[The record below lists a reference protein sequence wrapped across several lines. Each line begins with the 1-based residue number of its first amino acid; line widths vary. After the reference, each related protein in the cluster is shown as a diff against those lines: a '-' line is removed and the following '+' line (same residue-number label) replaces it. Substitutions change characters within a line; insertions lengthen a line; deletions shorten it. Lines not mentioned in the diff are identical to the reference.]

1 MANSAARRV
10 LASATAGPAA
20 PTRPR
25 AWRRGGPV
33 ACACA
38 GAALLVAPEAGAVRP
53 FITDDARV
61 VGDRAAQFE
70 TWLRADRRA
79 LQHWVAAGVGP
90 VGPLEATLG
99 GVYGREDGRLAYAL
113 PLLQLK
119 ALALET
125 RPGAGW
131 PGVAFAVGGFGPS
144 GPGSRGH
151 LRPAN
156 FDRFGYVALTQSV
169 LPGGDDLLLHQNVGL
184 FVAKR
189 SEGRDPVITWGVG
202 TQARL
207 WGGLHFVGEIFSGD
221 PYAAASGAAVQAGVR
236 YFVSSVVQ
244 VDSTVG
250 RGIWGEPALP
260 LWGTLGLRIASAPG
274 LW

>member
-1 MANSAARRV
+1 MAPAGARRALAPATTSSTGATNSRSRRRKGLGAFAWASAA
-10 LASATAGPAA
+10 LF
-20 PTRPR
+20 
-25 AWRRGGPV
+25 
-33 ACACA
+33 
-38 GAALLVAPEAGAVRP
+38 VAPPAGAVRP

-61 VGDRAAQFE
+61 VGDRAAQLE
-70 TWLRADRRA
+70 TWLRGDRRA
-79 LQHWVAAGVGP
+79 FQHWVAGGVGP
-90 VGPLEATLG
+90 VAPLEVTLG
-99 GVYGREDGRLAYAL
+99 GVYGREDGRFAYAL
-113 PLLQLK
+113 PLIQLK
-119 ALALET
+119 ALAVET
-125 RPGAGW
+125 KPGAGW
-131 PGVAFAVGGFGPS
+131 PGVALAVGGFGPS

-221 PYAAASGAAVQAGVR
+221 PYAAASGAAVQAGAR

-260 LWGTLGLRIASAPG
+260 LWGTLGLRIASAPNF
-274 LW
+274 W